1 MKLYIIQIGK
11 NCLIESLLQIKYD
24 NRPNINKVIDSFFF
38 EDLKKSDKEK
48 NIDKNTENKLK
59 EKNLENESNKIN
71 QNNIINNSNSDN
83 TNNIKK
89 NNSNYPSI
97 NNDFQ
102 FMNGMNKNFSL
113 HRLRQEYELCTRD
126 NDLIQLGCNFGLECN
141 NLYKWRITL
150 IGRQNTPYEGGLFT
164 LLATF
169 PEDYPNHGPEIKFLN
184 KIYHLNVDFKDN
196 PGYICHD
203 RLNEWKITGKV
214 NGFTFYTMKQAI
226 YDIFCLFYYQFK
238 KFEIEFAEEKVPNAN
253 KFNEEARRWTQQF
266 ASMF

>member
-48 NIDKNTENKLK
+48 NIYKNTENKLK

-71 QNNIINNSNSDN
+71 QNIIINNLD
-83 TNNIKK
+83 NIKK
-89 NNSNYPSI
+89 NDNNYPST
-97 NNDFQ
+97 NNNFQ
-102 FMNGMNKNFSL
+102 FINGMNKNFSL

-150 IGRQNTPYEGGLFT
+150 LGPKNTPYEGGLFT

-184 KIYHLNVDFKDN
+184 KIYHLNVDFNDN

-214 NGFTFYTMKQAI
+214 NGFPFYTMKQAI
-226 YDIFCLFYYQFK
+226 YDIFCLFYHQIK
-238 KFEIEFAEEKVPNAN
+238 KFEIDDKFAEARVPNVD
-253 KFNEEARRWTQQF
+253 KFNEEARRWTQLY
-266 ASMF
+266 ASIF